1 MVRKVFWA
9 LLTSL
14 VAADHVEI
22 QVVNQCTQDLWLGT
36 KNLPITAAEAPLK
49 QGDQMT
55 ITTEINGP
63 FVGSLW
69 ARTDCSDEKVFMDC
83 WEDLGQDLP
92 CGNGTHYFC
101 RDKMINDPFL
111 CRDHEQG
118 PYPPQSC
125 TAQCVITKS
134 YQPGFLTSV
143 EPKRTPQQLRRV
155 KRFGCVTGNCVV
167 EAKSQRVCSETSV
180 LTSPATMAEFTFGN
194 QEDAYRISLAEGF
207 NVNLTVEGVACKARS
222 CKMNPWKQ
230 CQAELVDVDLTNS
243 QPFCWSRKSKQRTLT
258 PRSEVPRNWT
268 WTPDEEAELKFQQAC
283 PDATSTPCPHQRT
296 AQYKV
301 TFC

>member
-36 KNLPITAAEAPLK
+36 KNLPIAAAEAPLK

-55 ITTEINGP
+55 ITTESNGL

-101 RDKMINDPFL
+101 RDKMINDPYL

-143 EPKRTPQQLRRV
+143 EPKRTPQQLRHV

-207 NVNLTVEGVACKARS
+207 NVNLTVQGVACKARS
-222 CKMNPWKQ
+222 CKMDPWKQ

-243 QPFCWSRKSKQRTLT
+243 QPFCWSNSKQRTLT
-258 PRSEVPRNWT
+258 PRSEGPMNRT